1 MLQEKLAPG
10 VTGEPLQVSE
20 DNPDKASDR
29 VPVAGMLDVVKTAPS
44 VGELTARAG
53 GVLSMLRVTLA
64 VALFWA
70 LSVTVPLTT

>member
-10 VTGEPLQVSE
+10 VTDAPLQVRE

-29 VPVAGMLDVVKTAPS
+29 VPLAVMLDVVKTVPS
-44 VGELTARAG
+44 LGELTARAG
-53 GVLSMLRVTLA
+53 GVLSMLSVTLA
-64 VALFWA
+64 VALFPT